1 MQRLIQ
7 FENWAEADTE
17 ASCLA
22 GQRVHLTEQQVSVY
36 LRLSPLHGWCGQKPT
51 DTVTNTKTANRD
63 LVAPN

>member
-22 GQRVHLTEQQVSVY
+22 GQRVHLTEQ
-36 LRLSPLHGWCGQKPT
+36 
-51 DTVTNTKTANRD
+51 
-63 LVAPN
+63 